1 MNDFYN
7 WAIRHQVPAAALH
20 ELLAMFGTYS
30 SEGQPTTRAAGLS
43 EAAVQ
48 NNVRL
53 EAVRKGMR
61 LWRNNNGALKDE
73 RGVPVRY
80 GLANDTPAVNKVL
93 KSSDLIG
100 IDPTPITP
108 AMVGQPRG
116 QLVAVE
122 CKEGAWNYTGTE
134 HEVAQFNFI
143 KLVVAMGGRAMFV
156 NREGIL

>member
-1 MNDFYN
+1 MNEFYE
-7 WAIRHQVPAAALH
+7 WAIRHRVPAAALH
-20 ELLAMFGTYS
+20 ELMAMFGTYAN
-30 SEGQPTTRAAGLS
+30 EGQPTTREKGKS

-53 EAVRKGMR
+53 EASRKGMR
-61 LWRNNNGALKDE
+61 LFRNNVGAMKDE

-80 GLANDTPAVNKVL
+80 GLANDTAAVNKVL

-108 AMVGQPRG
+108 ADIGKPRG

-122 CKEGAWNYTGTE
+122 CKEADWVYTGTE
-134 HEVAQFNFI
+134 REVAQFNFI

-156 NREGIL
+156 NREGML

>member
-1 MNDFYN
+1 MNDLYN

-30 SEGQPTTRAAGLS
+30 NEGQPVQREPGRS
-43 EAAVQ
+43 EAAIQ

-53 EAVRKGMR
+53 EASRRGMR
-61 LWRNNNGALKDE
+61 LFRNNVGALKDA

-80 GLANDTPAVNKVL
+80 GLANDTAAVNKVL
-93 KSSDLIG
+93 ASSDLIG

-116 QLVAVE
+116 QFIAAE
-122 CKEGAWNYTGTE
+122 CKEEDWTYTGTE
-134 HEVAQFNFI
+134 REVAQFNFI
-143 KLVVAMGGRAMFV
+143 KLVVAMGGHALFV
-156 NREGIL
+156 NREGML